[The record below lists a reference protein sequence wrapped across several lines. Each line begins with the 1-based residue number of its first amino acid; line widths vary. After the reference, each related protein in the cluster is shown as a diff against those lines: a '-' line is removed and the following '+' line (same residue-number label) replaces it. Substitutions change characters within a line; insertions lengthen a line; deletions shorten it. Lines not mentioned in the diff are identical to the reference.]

1 MAFNKLIL
9 LFCFTCSLMGFS
21 QIPELSPLAKI
32 SVLTCGPGD
41 ELYSSFGHSAFRV
54 HDPTLGIDVIYNYGV
69 FDTGAK
75 NFYVEF
81 SKGRMYYRLVRQ
93 DFQSYLRSYKI
104 ENRWVKEQGLN
115 LSLKERKKLFQ
126 FLENNNLPENKV
138 YRYDYFHNNCATKI
152 WDVLK
157 ENFKDKLVFDETYL
171 EEEFTF
177 RELVHHNIK
186 INSWG
191 AFGIDLALGSVI
203 DRKANAKE
211 HLYLPIY
218 VLRQLQVAQLNGTPI
233 VSKETVLYKAVP
245 KEDKSSFFTS
255 PLFFMLLVAAFVLG
269 ITYYDLKRKKRSRW
283 LDFGIFIITGLAG
296 TLLFFLWFMTD
307 HVWTVA
313 NYNILWACPI
323 NLILAFFVLQKSL
336 RPWISYYLLAL
347 LALLLLTLLL
357 WGIEVQAF
365 SWVLFPVLLALTAR
379 YYYIWQVSQK
389 DKKLRL

>member
-1 MAFNKLIL
+1 MVLKKLIL

-21 QIPELSPLAKI
+21 QIPELSPLTKI
-32 SVLTCGPGD
+32 SVLTCGSGD

-54 HDPTLGIDVIYNYGV
+54 HDPTLGIDVVYNYGV

-93 DFQSYLRSYKI
+93 GFQSYLRDYKI
-104 ENRWVKEQGLN
+104 ENRWVKEQLLN
-115 LSLKERKKLFQ
+115 LSLEEKNKLFQ
-126 FLENNNLPENKV
+126 FLEINNLPENKV
-138 YRYDYFHNNCATKI
+138 YRYDYFHDNCATKI

-157 ENFKDKLVFDETYL
+157 ENFKNELVFDETYL
-171 EEEFTF
+171 KEQFTF

-203 DRKANAKE
+203 DRKASPKE

-218 VLRQLQVAQLNGTPI
+218 VLRQLNVAQLNGTSI
-233 VSKETVLYKAVP
+233 ASKETSLYKAVP
-245 KEDKSSFFTS
+245 KEDESSFFTS
-255 PLFFMLLVAAFVLG
+255 PLFFMLLVSVFILG
-269 ITYYDLKRKKRSRW
+269 ITYSDFKKKKRSRW
-283 LDFGIFIITGLAG
+283 LDFGVFIITGLAG
-296 TLLFFLWFMTD
+296 ILLFFLWFMTD

-313 NYNILWACPI
+313 NYNILWAFPL
-323 NLILAFFVLQKSL
+323 NLILAFFVLQESL
-336 RPWISYYLLAL
+336 RSWVSYYLLTILVL
-347 LALLLLTLLL
+347 LFLTILL
-357 WGIEVQAF
+357 WVFKVQAF
-365 SWVLFPVLLALTAR
+365 TYTLFPLLFALAAR

-389 DKKLRL
+389 DKTLQL